1 MLKLVGNIL
10 MKELIFVVI
19 SLKLTNAVKDL
30 TNDLNLVVISLNQRL
45 WVTALNRVGMSLVIK
60 SNDKPVIDTLTPPN
74 IFVIAPVNENVSD
87 AIFVYNWAVT
97 ALAISD
103 RLKDKNIFAVSN
115 KLLMDDNENDRD
127 CKGVLINDSN
137 FVGKEIIC
145 KLCDT
150 PLKNIGNLPD
160 IDCRLIKADKDL

>member
-1 MLKLVGNIL
+1 

-60 SNDKPVIDTLTPPN
+60 SNDKPVIDTLALLN

-87 AIFVYNWAVT
+87 AIFVYN
-97 ALAISD
+97 
-103 RLKDKNIFAVSN
+103 
-115 KLLMDDNENDRD
+115 
-127 CKGVLINDSN
+127 
-137 FVGKEIIC
+137 
-145 KLCDT
+145 
-150 PLKNIGNLPD
+150 
-160 IDCRLIKADKDL
+160 